1 MRRKSKDQPETT
13 EPDLEPE
20 AEELEGPFDIDGYVA
35 PEAEGDDPEEF
46 DEARILLGRDP
57 DQFAA
62 DELEPHELEP
72 DEPELEPDELEPNE
86 PEPEG
91 PEAEGIEP
99 ASGPGAAPARA
110 EPKKPREPIGPRAKA
125 AWAALKGA
133 SAALFVRARSI
144 ELPGEPDSGRRRIG
158 VAAAIALACLLIG
171 AGAFLIGKGTGAS
184 LDQARQEGQT
194 AGREAGT
201 IEGAAEGYAAGF
213 NKARQKA
220 FKDAYVPAYRFGY
233 KRAFEQ
239 AGLSIPADKDFE
251 VPLP

>member
-20 AEELEGPFDIDGYVA
+20 AEDLEGPFDIDGYVA

-57 DQFAA
+57 DQFVA
-62 DELEPHELEP
+62 
-72 DEPELEPDELEPNE
+72 DELEPNE

-133 SAALFVRARSI
+133 SAALFVRVRSI